1 MKLWLSK
8 GIIAVSVAV
17 LCVLLP
23 MGCAKSG
30 APKGG
35 VDEVGVPVK
44 IVVLD
49 GESNPISTAVIR
61 HPKEEDRR
69 RVNTFD
75 GSWQGSVLYLPD
87 GSELIFEKGMEL
99 TFEIS
104 APGYMN
110 EKATFLVRSRKNV
123 FKVVLQKMDFGEE
136 ADEFD
141 EPVIQFGRD
150 KPID

>member
-1 MKLWLSK
+1 MKSWSK
-8 GIIAVSVAV
+8 KVVFAITAV
-17 LCVLLP
+17 LLCALIP

-30 APKGG
+30 APKGAT
-35 VDEVGVPVK
+35 DDVGVPVK

-49 GESNPISTAVIR
+49 IESNPISTAVIR

-123 FKVVLQKMDFGEE
+123 FKIVLQKMDFGEE
-136 ADEFD
+136 SDEFD